1 MNRLTKGLMGLTLM
15 AGAALAPMK
24 EARADTNAVVNMTN
38 NLELTWNWGTQH
50 LYQASASA
58 GGTVTGDTNNWYD
71 AGTTVTSTAVPD
83 TNRMFVCWTNVPGG
97 TNGSNPLSFALN
109 SAYTNVQAL
118 FDWTNRNL
126 TVNSAYGT
134 PTPGSG
140 TWKHGTVVTQNI
152 ESVVNGPAG
161 TRYRVKN
168 YTLAP
173 KP

>member
-1 MNRLTKGLMGLTLM
+1 MGLALM
-15 AGAALAPMK
+15 AGTALAPMK

-58 GGTVTGDTNNWYD
+58 GGTLTGDTNNWYD
-71 AGTTVTSTAVPD
+71 AGTTVNTLAVPD
-83 TNRMFVCWTNVPGG
+83 ANRKFVCWTNVPGT

-118 FDWTNRNL
+118 FDWTNRTL
-126 TVNSAYGT
+126 DVYSAYGT
-134 PTPGSG
+134 PNPG
-140 TWKHGTVVTQNI
+140 TTNAPHGTVVTQSI
-152 ESVVNGPAG
+152 ESVVGGAPG
-161 TRYRVKN
+161 TRYRVKG
-168 YTLAP
+168 YDLRT